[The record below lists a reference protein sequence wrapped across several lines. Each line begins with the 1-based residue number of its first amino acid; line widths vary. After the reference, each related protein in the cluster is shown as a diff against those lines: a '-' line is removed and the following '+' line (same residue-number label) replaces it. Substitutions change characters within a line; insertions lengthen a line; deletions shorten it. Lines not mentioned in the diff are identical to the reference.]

1 MGTPLSTVT
10 DMTTMREGMRDLEAD
25 PELEFQ
31 PQNTFIFGHS
41 GFVVGV

>member
-31 PQNTFIFGHS
+31 TAS
-41 GFVVGV
+41 SKDKS